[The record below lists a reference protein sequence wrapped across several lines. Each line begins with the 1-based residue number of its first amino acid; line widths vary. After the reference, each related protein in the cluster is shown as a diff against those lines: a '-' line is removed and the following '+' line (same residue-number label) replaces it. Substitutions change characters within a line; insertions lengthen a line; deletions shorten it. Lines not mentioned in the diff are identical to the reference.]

1 MSLKNIVQPDVD
13 AQRKIRDAIFIWTPK
28 VAGTS
33 IFRALKKY
41 SQPHL
46 ESERPLL
53 KRASGYEQFENQGL
67 VSFGHVN
74 VLNLY
79 DQGII
84 SAEFFNNAF
93 KFCFVRNPWD
103 RFVSLYFYFFTKKKI
118 SCSFPVFCEKVR
130 WSKLPWLGLDIPPVS
145 LYHTSRF
152 SQCNP
157 QVDWITDKNGKV
169 FVDFIGRFEQLEKD
183 FSELC
188 SHLEIK
194 EEKLPHKNKTEH
206 RDYREYYNKH
216 TRKIVGKIYKQD
228 IELLGYEF

>member
-1 MSLKNIVQPDVD
+1 MSFESRVQPDVG
-13 AQRKIRDAIFIWTPK
+13 AHWEIRDAIFIWTPK

-33 IFRALKKY
+33 IFRTLKKY

-53 KRASGYEQFENQGL
+53 KKASGYEQFENHGL

-103 RFVSLYFYFFTKKKI
+103 RFVSLYFYFFSKKRI

-130 WSKLPWLGLDIPPVS
+130 WSRFPWLGLDIPPVS
-145 LYHTSRF
+145 LYHTNRF

-157 QVDWITDKNGKV
+157 QADWITDENGEL
-169 FVDFIGRFEQLEKD
+169 FVDFIGRFERLEED
-183 FSELC
+183 FSKLC
-188 SHLEIK
+188 RHLAIR
-194 EEKLPHKNKTEH
+194 EERLPHKNKTAH
-206 RDYREYYNKH
+206 QNYREYYNKH
-216 TRKIVGKIYKQD
+216 TRRIVEKVYEKD
-228 IELLGYEF
+228 IQLFGYEF